1 MTGNRPF
8 FFPRESSSHT
18 PGGAGYAG
26 GMSAPR
32 EKAAAEAEIEARVR
46 GMIDAGDAAG
56 ATQVVVERYGAEV
69 FGYVLSLLKDEDLA
83 QDAFSAACESVLEGI
98 GAFRGQSSARTWIY
112 TIARH
117 AAYREARQQRRRRGD
132 RLSAIEPHLA
142 ARVRTATEAFRRTE
156 VKDKIAELRAA
167 LSDDEREILL
177 LRTDRGLSW
186 NEIAAVWLG
195 PDGGADDEARVKLE
209 AARCRKQFERTKDK
223 LRRLAED
230 AGLLAPKPR

>member
-1 MTGNRPF
+1 
-8 FFPRESSSHT
+8 
-18 PGGAGYAG
+18 
-26 GMSAPR
+26 MSAP
-32 EKAAAEAEIEARVR
+32 EEQATPDAEFQSRVR
-46 GMIDAGDAAG
+46 GMVETGDAPR
-56 ATQVVVERYGAEV
+56 ATQAVVERYGTEV

-83 QDAFSAACESVLEGI
+83 QDAFSAACESVLEAVT
-98 GAFRGQSSARTWIY
+98 AFRGQSSVRTWFY

-167 LSDDEREILL
+167 LSDDEREVLL

-186 NEIAAVWLG
+186 NEIAVVWLG
-195 PDGGADDEARVKLE
+195 PEGGADDEARVKLE